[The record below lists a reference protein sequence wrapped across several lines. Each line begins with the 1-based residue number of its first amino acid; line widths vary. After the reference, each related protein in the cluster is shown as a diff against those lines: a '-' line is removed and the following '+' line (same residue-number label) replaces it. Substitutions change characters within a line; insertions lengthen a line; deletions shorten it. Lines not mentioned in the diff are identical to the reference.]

1 MNMLKKFVSVLTV
14 ISLICIS
21 FVFPAYAA
29 NTTILAQRSEGT
41 ELMSGIT
48 STNQYNTPSGVD
60 NTGTKSSKLEYGIGG
75 KLDNDS
81 SAHYILDPLPTDAP
95 DYVSPD
101 SHKQFFMYNVNNYT
115 TTGFVVMEAN
125 VLPTDENMGYFTIL
139 TANNHKLAQNKEY
152 NEIGIIPGRWNNIRA
167 VVNMD
172 TMVID
177 QAPYRY
183 PDVLLYVNGKEY
195 NISAGTT
202 NNQITSYN
210 PGRMIFSAEKK
221 FDKTQDIYW
230 DDLRIYT
237 TDENPGAQ
245 KMPTIENGNGYTV
258 SDNKITLTSDVSINS
273 LSLKNTTEIRV
284 YDDSSLTSVLDKNTN
299 LNPGNVIIAAD
310 ETNKLY
316 TTYQVTKSLKSYTNG
331 RSVFGISNIGSGRFV
346 ESYKDG
352 YMGKADGDIS
362 LFVDSDPN
370 APEVTAKDAIFYQFG
385 SYTMNN
391 NTAKYLV
398 VELEYL
404 PEQNIDHFSMRTS
417 GHYQVTPMFRSINS
431 EKTDSINKILPGKW
445 NKISFVIENT
455 HISDGTSF
463 NNTAVTESVA
473 MAGKHKLTAFINGE
487 KVLSNYSMPFWGIK
501 WGSRTGNILR
511 IGYTAAG
518 AEKTTHTKASFDNIR
533 IYEMSSYSESYFTNQ
548 PKIIENQNSVY
559 TVSDNTVTVYSE
571 FSAKVSEIAT
581 DKNASIKVYT
591 DSTLVNRMSDDEQL
605 GNGNVIAI
613 SNGNGVFYYDVK
625 SVSSGNNHFVY
636 ADTKEQWTS
645 LNTTNALTDNPIGK
659 PAGDGALNLSPSV
672 TESIKCWNG
681 FDGNGNVITEFNAFG
696 EQNAN
701 INVSVGSLNFGSIS
715 IDAGKW
721 NKVTL
726 FANSSEGIKLYVNG
740 NVIKS
745 DSKMPDLANASLIIT
760 SDKNILIDDL
770 KSFATNLN
778 GEISYSPGI
787 VYENENIISGD
798 GKVYIRQNTTK
809 ISTLPTN
816 GDVYVLR
823 NGSSV
828 TTDDYIKPGDVL
840 YIDNNSCIGSFT
852 VEGFSVNYQFS
863 DNIKGSAKGTIS
875 FDIPEKYQNYPVTLY
890 WANTESGKYQPLSEY
905 LPIKELTVSQL
916 EKGYTI
922 SKNVFIPQIASALIA
937 RVNYNNIDI
946 DFTFDIPS
954 NKKSSD
960 TEPELIIA
968 LSSDYH
974 FGDGQARYTPSKKH
988 QEFFKHANEYADMVA
1003 VVGDIVTWW
1012 GSHSEAQ
1019 IKAYQENKGPV
1030 SGAWENNPSQF
1041 DVATEYFKQFTIPVY
1056 MAQGNHDVPETGRY
1070 NINATYGA
1078 TCSWRYSDY
1087 LNNWI
1092 DYSIENGY
1100 YQDAIEREV
1109 DKTYTGPSDKSNLA
1123 TFYDD
1128 YVNGYHLVFLRVP
1141 YESGGTAYYD
1151 MMQQD
1156 LEFLDRKLYE
1166 NENSGMP
1173 TFVFVHVPIEN
1184 TIGRDIEIWENS
1196 QLRQQALKD
1205 ILAKHPTSIVV
1216 SGHSHFALNNE
1227 WTWTIDGGG
1236 ISPSYV
1242 HDGGFQSQK
1251 IPVEGDGSGDIT
1263 EYDNATCV
1271 YAEIYGDKVVTRG
1284 YDIMKGKFIP
1294 LATSQITRNEDSTIG
1309 EISVSKVVEG
1319 NIVHLKAECD
1329 DDVSFEWSA
1338 ADGTTKADILSLS
1351 SEYDGFVAVRA
1362 TKSATDY
1369 RSVSFKSVDEIEV
1382 GSFETPDYAEG
1393 RTDCIITASSDDTYK
1408 LFNGQANGTFEYV
1421 TGIGGKSF
1429 SDESG
1434 KNAIESCGRVWSYP
1448 AISSSDNG
1456 LRYWKKQSA
1465 NSKYLVFSMNV
1476 MPASEDTVYALIGTN
1491 GGSPTTAK
1499 STDNL
1504 NKYQWNKL
1512 VGVYN
1517 IAFGTI
1523 DTYINGKLVSDDVTT
1538 TFSSGKDIRITF
1550 EGSSYL
1556 TTDDFD
1562 ITGYIDDVEIYE
1574 TEKLP
1579 LLLWSEGA
1587 KDIYSGSGI
1596 TVDEQNGKITLSDS
1610 MTVKEF
1616 TDITGMTIS
1625 GKDGLTKAENEV
1637 IQKGDFAV
1645 FYDNSA
1651 KAYSYYQ
1658 VNFGYSIAF
1667 TSGVENNVITG
1678 EKVSSNVSVT
1688 DAGVVFIAQ
1697 YDNEHNFINVQI
1709 ADVVKGNNTI
1719 EFNKA
1724 ANAKYVRIFAMN
1736 SKSKLVPVGKQ
1747 TELTVK

>member
-1 MNMLKKFVSVLTV
+1 M
-14 ISLICIS
+14 
-21 FVFPAYAA
+21 
-29 NTTILAQRSEGT
+29 
-41 ELMSGIT
+41 
-48 STNQYNTPSGVD
+48 
-60 NTGTKSSKLEYGIGG
+60 
-75 KLDNDS
+75 
-81 SAHYILDPLPTDAP
+81 
-95 DYVSPD
+95 
-101 SHKQFFMYNVNNYT
+101 
-115 TTGFVVMEAN
+115 
-125 VLPTDENMGYFTIL
+125 
-139 TANNHKLAQNKEY
+139 
-152 NEIGIIPGRWNNIRA
+152 
-167 VVNMD
+167 
-172 TMVID
+172 
-177 QAPYRY
+177 PY
-183 PDVLLYVNGKEY
+183 
-195 NISAGTT
+195 
-202 NNQITSYN
+202 
-210 PGRMIFSAEKK
+210 
-221 FDKTQDIYW
+221 
-230 DDLRIYT
+230 
-237 TDENPGAQ
+237 
-245 KMPTIENGNGYTV
+245 
-258 SDNKITLTSDVSINS
+258 
-273 LSLKNTTEIRV
+273 
-284 YDDSSLTSVLDKNTN
+284 
-299 LNPGNVIIAAD
+299 
-310 ETNKLY
+310 
-316 TTYQVTKSLKSYTNG
+316 
-331 RSVFGISNIGSGRFV
+331 
-346 ESYKDG
+346 
-352 YMGKADGDIS
+352 
-362 LFVDSDPN
+362 
-370 APEVTAKDAIFYQFG
+370 
-385 SYTMNN
+385 
-391 NTAKYLV
+391 
-398 VELEYL
+398 
-404 PEQNIDHFSMRTS
+404 
-417 GHYQVTPMFRSINS
+417 
-431 EKTDSINKILPGKW
+431 
-445 NKISFVIENT
+445 
-455 HISDGTSF
+455 
-463 NNTAVTESVA
+463 
-473 MAGKHKLTAFINGE
+473 
-487 KVLSNYSMPFWGIK
+487 WGIK

-533 IYEMSSYSESYFTNQ
+533 IYEMSSYSESDFTNQ
-548 PKIIENQNSVY
+548 PKIIENENSVY
-559 TVSDNTVTVYSE
+559 TVSDNKVTVYSE

-591 DSTLVNRMSDDEQL
+591 DSTLVNRMSGDEQL

-659 PAGDGALNLSPSV
+659 PAGDGALNLSPSN
-672 TESIKCWNG
+672 TESIKCWNA

-715 IDAGKW
+715 IDSGKW

-745 DSKMPDLANASLIIT
+745 DSKMPDLANASFNIT

-787 VYENENIISGD
+787 VYENEN
-798 GKVYIRQNTTK
+798 
-809 ISTLPTN
+809 
-816 GDVYVLR
+816 
-823 NGSSV
+823 
-828 TTDDYIKPGDVL
+828 
-840 YIDNNSCIGSFT
+840 
-852 VEGFSVNYQFS
+852 
-863 DNIKGSAKGTIS
+863 
-875 FDIPEKYQNYPVTLY
+875 
-890 WANTESGKYQPLSEY
+890 
-905 LPIKELTVSQL
+905 
-916 EKGYTI
+916 
-922 SKNVFIPQIASALIA
+922 
-937 RVNYNNIDI
+937 
-946 DFTFDIPS
+946 
-954 NKKSSD
+954 
-960 TEPELIIA
+960 
-968 LSSDYH
+968 
-974 FGDGQARYTPSKKH
+974 
-988 QEFFKHANEYADMVA
+988 
-1003 VVGDIVTWW
+1003 
-1012 GSHSEAQ
+1012 
-1019 IKAYQENKGPV
+1019 
-1030 SGAWENNPSQF
+1030 
-1041 DVATEYFKQFTIPVY
+1041 
-1056 MAQGNHDVPETGRY
+1056 
-1070 NINATYGA
+1070 
-1078 TCSWRYSDY
+1078 
-1087 LNNWI
+1087 
-1092 DYSIENGY
+1092 
-1100 YQDAIEREV
+1100 
-1109 DKTYTGPSDKSNLA
+1109 
-1123 TFYDD
+1123 
-1128 YVNGYHLVFLRVP
+1128 
-1141 YESGGTAYYD
+1141 
-1151 MMQQD
+1151 
-1156 LEFLDRKLYE
+1156 
-1166 NENSGMP
+1166 SGMP
-1173 TFVFVHVPIEN
+1173 TFVFIHVPIEN

-1263 EYDNATCV
+1263 EYENATCV
-1271 YAEIYGDKVVTRG
+1271 YAEIYSDKVVTRG

-1338 ADGTTKADILSLS
+1338 ADGTTKGDILSVS
-1351 SEYDGFVAVRA
+1351 AEYDGFVAVRA

-1456 LRYWKKQSA
+1456 LRYWKKQNA

-1476 MPASEDTVYALIGTN
+1476 MPSSEDTVYALIGTN

-1523 DTYINGKLVSDDVTT
+1523 DTYLNGKLVSDDVTT

-1651 KAYSYYQ
+1651 KAYSYYE

-1724 ANAKYVRIFAMN
+1724 SNAKYVRIFAMN